1 MKIHLRW
8 LDRDH
13 RIILQTFEQ
22 GWSWADFT
30 EASRLEKQMMDTVD
44 HLVDIVADGRKVQ
57 IPDHALSAM
66 PDIRSNSATL
76 NHPNGGRYILV
87 GVNRMVRTFVE
98 VYMTVFKQHS
108 AKVIFA
114 STFEEAY
121 EMLGLSPD
129 DMDEPYE

>member
-1 MKIHLRW
+1 MKINVRW
-8 LDRDH
+8 LDYGR
-13 RIILQTFEQ
+13 RVILQTFRP
-22 GWSWADFT
+22 GWSWADFI

-44 HLVDIVADGRKVQ
+44 HQVDIVADGRKVQ

-87 GVNRMVRTFVE
+87 GINRMVRTFVE
-98 VYMTVFKQHS
+98 VYATVFKQHG
-108 AKVIFA
+108 AKVLFA

-121 EMLGLSPD
+121 EILGLSPD